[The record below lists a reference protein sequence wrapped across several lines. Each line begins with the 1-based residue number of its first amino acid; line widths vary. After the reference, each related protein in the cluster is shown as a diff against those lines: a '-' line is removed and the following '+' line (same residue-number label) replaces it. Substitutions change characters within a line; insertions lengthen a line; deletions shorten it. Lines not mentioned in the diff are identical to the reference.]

1 MEQIINITYDQDHQQ
16 PVVSSLQ
23 VAESFEKQYYVG
35 AWEKETERQIRMYLS
50 ESGIP
55 GAAVSVTLE
64 PGNTGE
70 AKEIRIEAPMRQT
83 SIYRE
88 EQKKQREMSMKS

>member
-1 MEQIINITYDQDHQQ
+1 
-16 PVVSSLQ
+16 
-23 VAESFEKQYYVG
+23 
-35 AWEKETERQIRMYLS
+35 MYLS

-88 EQKKQREMSMKS
+88 EQKNSGKCSMKS

>member
-1 MEQIINITYDQDHQQ
+1 
-16 PVVSSLQ
+16 
-23 VAESFEKQYYVG
+23 
-35 AWEKETERQIRMYLS
+35 MYLS

-64 PGNTGE
+64 PGNNRWRQ
-70 AKEIRIEAPMRQT
+70 KKIRIEAPMRQT

-88 EQKKQREMSMKS
+88 EQKKQREMLE